1 MDGRNDTT
9 TMDRAPRRAWG
20 VRAMAAAWVAVAAL
34 VGCGG
39 GGGADP
45 GAGGGAAALTVG
57 PISGFGS
64 IIVNGVRFDDSSAR
78 VLDDDGNDVT
88 DDHGGDGLGLGAMV
102 EIESGRI
109 DDSTGRATASRIR
122 VGSEIKG
129 PVASV
134 DVASSRFVVL
144 GQTIVLTATTVFDDS
159 LGAGGLA
166 GLAGQVVEVHALFD
180 AASGN
185 YVATRV
191 EAEDAADAFKLRGRV
206 AAHDVAAQRFQIG
219 AAVISYANI
228 GAAALPAGFADG
240 QRVRVTVETTPAG
253 DGSWIAI
260 SVRSA
265 ERRVEDRGDVRLRGT
280 VSAFTSS
287 TQFEVDGVPVDA
299 SGARIDDGPVTAG
312 AFVKVRGTTVNGVL
326 VATRVEVEDDDASDD
341 HGGSGGDDDR
351 FGFELHGTISALDVP
366 GRSFMLRGVR
376 VTWNET
382 TRFDDGTVARLV
394 DGVQIEVEGRLS
406 DDRSTL
412 VASKIDFED

>member
-1 MDGRNDTT
+1 MRKCNQPGS
-9 TMDRAPRRAWG
+9 RAARVWNGLR
-20 VRAMAAAWVAVAAL
+20 AAL
-34 VGCGG
+34 AALTGAAVLVACGG
-39 GGGADP
+39 GGGDT
-45 GAGGGAAALTVG
+45 GAASGSAALTVG
-57 PISGFGS
+57 PVSGFGS

-78 VLDDDGNDVT
+78 VFDDDGNDVT
-88 DDHGGDGLGLGAMV
+88 DDRGRDALGLGAVV

-122 VGSEIKG
+122 TGSEIKG

-134 DVASSRFVVL
+134 DVAGSRFVVL
-144 GQTIVLTATTVFDDS
+144 GQTIVVTATTVFDDS

-166 GLAGQVVEVHALFD
+166 GLAGKLVEVHALFD

-191 EAEDAADAFKLRGRV
+191 EAEDDADAFKLRGRV
-206 AAHDVAAQRFQIG
+206 SAHDAAAQRFQIG
-219 AAVISYANI
+219 SAVISYAKI
-228 GAAALPAGFADG
+228 GASALPAGFADG
-240 QRVRVTVETTPAG
+240 QRVRVKVETTPAG

-265 ERRVEDRGDVRLRGT
+265 ERRVEDHGDVRLRGT
-280 VSAFTSS
+280 VSAFTSA
-287 TQFEVDGVPVDA
+287 TQFEVDGMPVDA
-299 SGARIDDGPVTAG
+299 SGAQIEDGPVTAG

-351 FGFELHGTISALDVP
+351 FGFELHGTVSALDVS

-376 VTWNET
+376 VTWNEA
-382 TRFDDGTVARLV
+382 TRFDDGTLAQLV

-412 VASKIDFED
+412 VATKIDFED